1 MSGNYDSLRNLDYL
15 LYVTLA
21 MEDIITTGVI
31 QETAWILMGWSG
43 QLQDS
48 DMLEEAAE
56 IPKERR
62 NQLGY

>member
-1 MSGNYDSLRNLDYL
+1 MTVLRNPDYSLD
-15 LYVTLA
+15 VTLA
-21 MEDIITTGVI
+21 MEDINTTRVI
-31 QETAWILMGWSG
+31 QETVYILMGWSG

-56 IPKERR
+56 IPKGRR

>member
-1 MSGNYDSLRNLDYL
+1 MTVLRNPDYSLD
-15 LYVTLA
+15 VTLA

-31 QETAWILMGWSG
+31 QETVWILIGWIG

-56 IPKERR
+56 IPKGRR